1 MCFGSAPQAPE
12 VRYVGPSQAD
22 IDANNAKLNQ
32 YRQDSSAQQQ
42 QFASALQKQIDDANA
57 SATAKRQELDALMPQ
72 KQRELDAQMAQKQ
85 REMDAQMTG
94 ATASAAA
101 QQQAAYAVTTT
112 QTEPVAAQTTT
123 APKKKDKLKGTLKI
137 APGATA
143 ASEGSGINIGV

>member
-22 IDANNAKLNQ
+22 IDANNAKLEK
-32 YRQDSSAQQQ
+32 YRQDSLTQQQ

-57 SATAKRQELDALMPQ
+57 SASAKRKEL
-72 KQRELDAQMAQKQ
+72 EYQMGQKQ
-85 REMDAQMTG
+85 REMAAQMSG
-94 ATASAAA
+94 AAAAAAA

-112 QTEPVAAQTTT
+112 QTEPVAAQTTS
-123 APKKKDKLKGTLKI
+123 APKKKDKIKGTLKI

-143 ASEGSGINIGV
+143 MSEGSGINIGV